1 MATSKTLLASFVLAC
16 SALTQAA
23 PTPETMTTASKAVT
37 TETIAN
43 KSSAD
48 WLSYGGDYH
57 EQRFSSL
64 KQINDANVGDL
75 GLAWSFD
82 TDYDRGLEAT
92 PLVVDGVMYV
102 SGNWSVV
109 YALDAKTGKLLW
121 KHDPQVPKEWGK
133 MACCDV
139 VNRGVA
145 LYEGKVFVGTLD
157 ARLVALDAATGDVI
171 WDVQTADIKKYP
183 YTITGAPRVAK
194 GKVFIGNGGAEYGVR
209 GFVSAF
215 DVDTGEMAWRFY
227 TVPGNPA
234 DGFETPALEKA
245 AESWNGEWWKAGGG
259 GTVWDSIVYDP
270 EFDQLY
276 IGVGNGS
283 PWARN
288 IRSPGG
294 GDNLYLSSIVAL
306 NPDTGEYI
314 WHYQETPAE
323 TWDYTATQHIMLAD
337 MEWKGENK
345 KVIWHAPKNGFF
357 FIIDR
362 ETGKMLS
369 AEPYGKVTWA
379 THYDME
385 TGRPVER
392 PEADYTAQ
400 EGPVYLFPSSMGAHN
415 WQPMAHHPETGLV
428 YIPVIESM
436 FRYESVFEN
445 QAEFDYSWGQWNLG
459 SVLDQGTVGNAQ
471 LGQKVLPLMAKGF
484 LLAWD
489 PKTQKEVWRVPQK
502 LAWSGGILATGGNLL
517 FQGNPDKE
525 LAAYAADSGKKL
537 WQFDAQTGVVGSPV
551 TFTVDGEQYV
561 SVPAGWGGA
570 FGLTAGIEPGPRPA
584 KSRILTFK
592 LSGEASLPPIPA
604 VAERTQPPAR
614 SSEDPAVIE
623 RGRELYAVYCFAC
636 HGQDM
641 VANGAVPDLRRLP
654 TPFYDNFNMIVLEG
668 AMRKVGMVGFKDVL
682 TEDDADALKAH
693 ILDEANKDW
702 ELGQQSTWWLA
713 VKDWFYGLLSVLIG
727 WLAEMQAS

>member
-1 MATSKTLLASFVLAC
+1 MAIRKTLFVSLLLAC
-16 SALTQAA
+16 STLLHAA
-23 PTPETMTTASKAVT
+23 TTTERLAAASKAVT
-37 TETIAN
+37 TDTIAN
-43 KSSAD
+43 KSDDD

-57 EQRFSSL
+57 EQRFSQL
-64 KQINDANVGDL
+64 KQITDQNIGDL

-109 YALDAKTGKLLW
+109 YALDAKTGELLW

-157 ARLVALDAATGDVI
+157 ARLVALDAATGEVI

-183 YTITGAPRVAK
+183 YTITGAPRAAK

-215 DVDTGEMAWRFY
+215 DTDTGEMVWRFY

-234 DGFETPALEKA
+234 DGFETPALEEA
-245 AESWNGEWWKAGGG
+245 AKSWSGEWWKAGGG

-270 EFDQLY
+270 ELDQLY

-283 PWARN
+283 PWDRN
-288 IRSPGG
+288 VRSPGG

-306 NPDTGEYI
+306 NPDTGEHI

-337 MEWKGENK
+337 MEWQGQQK

-362 ETGKMLS
+362 TNGKLLS
-369 AEPYGKVTWA
+369 AEPYSKVTWA

-392 PEADYTAQ
+392 PEADYTVTG
-400 EGPVYLFPSSMGAHN
+400 EPTYLYPSSMGAHN
-415 WQPMAHHPETGLV
+415 WQPMAHHPDTGLV
-428 YIPVIESM
+428 YIPATESM
-436 FRYESVFEN
+436 FRYEKVFEN
-445 QAEFDYSWGQWNLG
+445 QAAFEYEWGHWNIA
-459 SVLDQGTVGNAQ
+459 SVLDQGTVNNAQ
-471 LGQKVLPLMAKGF
+471 LGQKMLPLMAKGY

-489 PKTQKEVWRVPQK
+489 PKNQQEVWRVPQS
-502 LAWSGGILATGGNLL
+502 LAWSGGVLATAGNLL

-525 LAAYAADSGKKL
+525 LAAYAADTGNKL
-537 WQFDAQTGVVGSPV
+537 WAFDAQTGVVGSPV
-551 TFTVDGEQYV
+551 TFTIDGEQYV

-570 FGLTAGIEPGPRPA
+570 FGLTAGIEPGQRPE

-592 LSGEASLPPIPA
+592 LGAKATLPALPPL
-604 VAERTQPPAR
+604 AERKQPPAR
-614 SSEDPAVIE
+614 VSEDSEVIDK
-623 RGRELYAVYCFAC
+623 GRELYAVYCFAC

-641 VANGAVPDLRRLP
+641 VSNGSIPDLRRLP
-654 TPFYDNFNMIVLEG
+654 TAFYDNFNLIVLEG
-668 AMRKVGMVGFKDVL
+668 AMSKLGMVGFKDVL
-682 TEDDADALKAH
+682 SEDDAFALKAH

-702 ELGQQSTWWLA
+702 ELNQQPAWWLA
-713 VKDWFYGLLSVLIG
+713 IKDGFYGLLSTVLG
-727 WLAEMQAS
+727 WMASMQAS